1 MAQVATVEPQNGNP
15 TLKRR
20 LGRGLNALLGSAEA
34 DAEAADAG
42 ANGAEADAVE
52 AAAADANLP
61 TAEVAVE
68 LIERNPWQ
76 PRQQFAEDGLIELT
90 DSVKQHG
97 VLQPLLIRKSGETY
111 QLIAGERRL
120 LAARRAGLT
129 TVPCRLMELE
139 DQQVCEVAIEENL
152 KRRDLNDLEKA
163 VAFQEYL
170 KQFDSS
176 IEDLAKKLS
185 KSRSYVSNTLRL
197 LDLPD
202 SLKDALSGDRISAGH
217 ARALL
222 PLTQEQ
228 QEALTLAIETENWSV
243 RRTEEAVR
251 DIQSG
256 KAEAPSTGSAATA
269 TTKPAAKPKA
279 SNHVASLQDQLRQL
293 LGMKVEIRLKSKSA
307 GRVMIHFGS
316 NDDFEKLFKTLRQAA
331 AMPG

>member
-1 MAQVATVEPQNGNP
+1 MDQAVATIEPGTNP
-15 TLKRR
+15 LKRR
-20 LGRGLNALLGSAEA
+20 LGRGLNALLGSGA
-34 DAEAADAG
+34 DTEDSSAAVAV
-42 ANGAEADAVE
+42 EAVE
-52 AAAADANLP
+52 AAAAEANLP
-61 TAEVAVE
+61 TDEVAVE

-76 PRQQFAEDGLIELT
+76 PRQQFAEDGLIELA

-97 VLQPLLIRKSGETY
+97 VLQPLLIRQTAEGGY

-120 LAARRAGLT
+120 LAAKRAGLE
-129 TVPCRLMELE
+129 TVPCRLMKLD

-163 VAFQEYL
+163 QAFQEYL
-170 KQFDSS
+170 KQFDST

-202 SLKDALSGDRISAGH
+202 SLKDALSNNRISAGH

-222 PLTQEQ
+222 PLSQEQ

-243 RRTEEAVR
+243 RKTEEAVR
-251 DIQSG
+251 DLQSG
-256 KAEAPSTGSAATA
+256 KTTMPAASAAGSSA
-269 TTKPAAKPKA
+269 KAKPETG
-279 SNHVASLQDQLRQL
+279 NHVASLQDQLRQL